1 MDLVRI
7 IRLNLIQNK
16 TLKMDLLRKIELNL
30 IQNKKHLPP
39 RFSATEKRF

>member
-16 TLKMDLLRKIELNL
+16 TLIMDLLRKIELNL

>member
-16 TLKMDLLRKIELNL
+16 ALIMDLLRKIELNL